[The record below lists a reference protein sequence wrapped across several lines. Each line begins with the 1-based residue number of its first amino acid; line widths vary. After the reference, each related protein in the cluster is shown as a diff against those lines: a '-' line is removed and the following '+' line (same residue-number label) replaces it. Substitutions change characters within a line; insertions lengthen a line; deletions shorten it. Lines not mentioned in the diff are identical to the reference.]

1 MSAKSE
7 SSGDSQATTE
17 SATSFQPWSSLAL
30 LAALALLSFARE
42 TPPAAKQADAP
53 ASEFSGERARAVLSR
68 LILAD
73 AGAHGDAGSSGVPH
87 AVGTAAH
94 ALVEARLEDEMRRA
108 GLVPEVQ
115 EVLVAGA
122 HSTVALVHNVMA
134 RVAGRD
140 HAHALMLAAHYD
152 SVAAGPGAGDDGA
165 GVAAELEIARI
176 VSAGPP
182 LGRDL
187 IFLFTDGEEL
197 GLFGAEGFCAQHP
210 WAKDVAV
217 AVNLEGRGTCGP
229 SEMFETSDDNA
240 AWIEIFARAVAH
252 PSATSLAYEV
262 YKRMPNDTD
271 MTVFKR
277 AGMAGLN
284 FAFIG
289 GVRRYHTPLDDL
301 AHLAT
306 ASLQHHGDNAL
317 SLVRALSEAE
327 MPLARADSRVER
339 SVYQDVLGFTLWRW
353 PERFAPSI
361 AILECLIV
369 CGAAFALCRARRVRA
384 SALVIGAIAW
394 IAIVLA
400 CGAIGFA
407 LQRAAVAIAGAPE
420 PWTAHDRAMAIAIVT
435 GTLSVV
441 AIAAASGRL
450 RRIGSRELWL
460 GGWIAFASLGVA
472 IALFVPGASPLF
484 ALPLAPMACVACV
497 ACALALRTELR
508 ESTIGRVLAHVTLA
522 ALAVFW
528 IPLAIALERAVGFHA
543 ASAIASVLGVSFAFA
558 AATWLEAPRRAL
570 IFLAI
575 VLFGASAC
583 SLATIVFG
591 TPGSADEPMHLDLA
605 LVVDADRREEHWLA
619 ATSGW
624 PLSNALRDVGRF
636 DHTRANPFPGWSYDA
651 IVHESPARPT
661 DAAIDAIVPECR
673 FVAAANASRAALGEH
688 SDGAASATHV
698 TLRSRRAARVLLV
711 TATNGTMIRSLA
723 LRGQRVSIGRSSV
736 RIVGAGED
744 EIDLALDVAPGTGA
758 ELEIADSTALTRDE
772 AGALFDARPPMCVPR
787 GEGDVSVVT
796 RRFELGR

>member
-1 MSAKSE
+1 MSASAART
-7 SSGDSQATTE
+7 SSLELGGPRIFE
-17 SATSFQPWSSLAL
+17 PWSSLAL
-30 LAALALLSFARE
+30 LAALAALAFARE
-42 TPPAAKQADAP
+42 TPPAAKPADAP
-53 ASEFSGERARAVLSR
+53 ATEFSGERARAVLSR

-73 AGAHGDAGSSGVPH
+73 TESRGDARPSGVPH
-87 AVGTAAH
+87 AVGTPAH
-94 ALVEARLEDEMRRA
+94 ALVEARLEDEMRRV
-108 GLVPEVQ
+108 GLVPQVQ

-134 RVAGRD
+134 RIAGRD

-197 GLFGAEGFCAQHP
+197 GLFGAQGFCAQHP

-240 AWIEIFARAVAH
+240 ALAETFARAVAR

-301 AHLAT
+301 AHLEL
-306 ASLQHHGDNAL
+306 ASLQHHGENAL
-317 SLVRALSEAE
+317 SLVRALSQAE
-327 MPLARADSRVER
+327 LPLRPAGSRAER

-353 PERFAPSI
+353 PERLAPAI
-361 AILECLIV
+361 AIAEWSIV

-384 SALVIGAIAW
+384 SAIVIGAIAW
-394 IAIVLA
+394 IALVLG
-400 CGAIGFA
+400 CGAIGVA
-407 LQRAAVAIAGAPE
+407 LQRTAVALGGAPE
-420 PWTAHDRAMAIAIVT
+420 PWTAHDLAMALAIVT
-435 GTLSVV
+435 GTLGFA

-450 RRIGSRELWL
+450 RRIGSRALWL
-460 GGWIAFASLGVA
+460 GGWIAFASIGVA
-472 IALFVPGASPLF
+472 IAIFVPGASPLF
-484 ALPLAPMACVACV
+484 ALPLAPAACV
-497 ACALALRTELR
+497 ACAFALRAELGQR
-508 ESTIGRVLAHVTLA
+508 AIGRVLAHATLA

-528 IPLAIALERAVGFHA
+528 IPLAIALERAVGFQA
-543 ASAIASVLGVSFAFA
+543 ASAIASVLVVTAAFA
-558 AATWLEAPRRAL
+558 VASWLAAPRRAL
-570 IFLAI
+570 IAI
-575 VLFGASAC
+575 ASVLFGACAC
-583 SLATIVFG
+583 SLAPIIFG
-591 TPGSADEPMHLDLA
+591 TPGSADEPMHLELA
-605 LVVDADRREEHWLA
+605 RVVDADRREEHWLA
-619 ATSGW
+619 AASGW
-624 PLSNALRDVGRF
+624 PLSNALRDAGRF
-636 DHTRANPFPGWSYDA
+636 DHTRANPFPGWTYDA

-673 FVAAANASRAALGEH
+673 VVAAVSGSRAAFGEQD
-688 SDGAASATHV
+688 DGAASATHASI
-698 TLRSRRAARVLLV
+698 RSRRAARVLLV
-711 TATNGTMIRSLA
+711 TATNGTMIRSLV
-723 LRGQRVSIGRSSV
+723 LHGQRVPIGRASV
-736 RIVGAGED
+736 RIVGAVDD
-744 EIDLALDVAPGTGA
+744 EIDLALDVAQGAEA
-758 ELEIADSTALTRDE
+758 ELEIADSMALTREE
-772 AGALFDARPPMCVPR
+772 AGALFDARPPMRVPR

-796 RRFELGR
+796 RRFVLGR